1 MVDSSVLA
9 LIATVLSLVSLVVSG
24 LHCAVRRSSKG
35 VDILARF
42 DGSSEEPPLGA
53 APLPARPLSAL
64 PAGGCDGRMSA

>member
-35 VDILARF
+35 VDISARF
-42 DGSSEEPPLGA
+42 GGLGLPQALGAVPPPARAAASLLAGTEPPI
-53 APLPARPLSAL
+53 
-64 PAGGCDGRMSA
+64 

>member
-1 MVDSSVLA
+1 MDSSVLA

-35 VDILARF
+35 VDISARF

-53 APLPARPLSAL
+53 APLPQPLGPYQPSPPEA
-64 PAGGCDGRMSA
+64 AAAV